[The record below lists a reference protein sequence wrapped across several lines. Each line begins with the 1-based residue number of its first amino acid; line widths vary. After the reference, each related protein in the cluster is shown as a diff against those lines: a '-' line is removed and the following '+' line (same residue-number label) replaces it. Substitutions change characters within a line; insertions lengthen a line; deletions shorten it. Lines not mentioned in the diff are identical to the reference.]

1 MINYII
7 IKIINT
13 NKQNK
18 FKLLSDNNYLT
29 IIINIYNLNN
39 YKLFSWIQ
47 KIHNIISIYDNIKTI
62 YIIFDKTIQT
72 EITHNKILTKLN
84 DVLHKY
90 EIDFFL

>member
-13 NKQNK
+13 NNQNK

-47 KIHNIISIYDNIKTI
+47 KIRNIIRLRKN
-62 YIIFDKTIQT
+62 
-72 EITHNKILTKLN
+72 
-84 DVLHKY
+84 
-90 EIDFFL
+90 